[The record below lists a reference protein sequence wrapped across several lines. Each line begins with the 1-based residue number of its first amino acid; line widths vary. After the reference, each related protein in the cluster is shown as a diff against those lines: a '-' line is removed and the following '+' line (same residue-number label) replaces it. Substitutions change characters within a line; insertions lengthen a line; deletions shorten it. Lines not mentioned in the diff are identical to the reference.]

1 MVALP
6 PPRLYLPAADREED
20 LMPERGPAQLLL
32 LFFRP
37 RARLG
42 WKIGLA
48 AASVALLG
56 LLPGEES
63 VYHQAKVGIAQSL
76 RQAAWKRAL
85 ANEPEA
91 RSWPWSEASPATYSK
106 VPRLGLSAA
115 VLHEK
120 ADKPIGPKPSE
131 TEQSSVILDG
141 RDPHLNVGVAVGD
154 RITVTKSDGT
164 SQAYRVTGYEL
175 FDAQS
180 RGEGDAIADGADPHY
195 PRSESP
201 LASVLRLIIE
211 AVHVDTLERATSQEH
226 KL

>member
-6 PPRLYLPAADREED
+6 PPRFYLPAADREED

-42 WKIGLA
+42 ARIGLA
-48 AASVALLG
+48 VACIGLLG

-63 VYHQAKVGIAQSL
+63 VYNQAKDGITQSL
-76 RQAAWKRAL
+76 RQAAWTHAVRG
-85 ANEPEA
+85 EREA
-91 RSWPWSEASPATYSK
+91 RSWPWSETEPVAYSK

-120 ADKPIGPKPSE
+120 NDESSDVMPSGSE
-131 TEQSSVILDG
+131 RSSVILDG
-141 RDPHLNVGVAVGD
+141 RDPHLNVDVAVGD
-154 RITVTKSDGT
+154 RITVTRADGT
-164 SQAYRVTGYEL
+164 RQAYRVTGWE
-175 FDAQS
+175 FAEQPA
-180 RGEGDAIADGADPHY
+180 ET
-195 PRSESP
+195 P
-201 LASVLRLIIE
+201 LGGSLRLMIE
-211 AVHVDTLERATSQEH
+211 AEHADRLRHEH